1 MSVFAKKGDRK
12 RELVESLHDDWVGFL
27 EPGVEFEGRM
37 KAPSGMMRLNCH
49 VKGEIM
55 CEGMLVVA
63 EQGEI
68 EGDIHTKQVSI
79 AGKVKGSVRA
89 TESLE
94 IKTAGVVLGDIYTPK
109 LFVEPGGYFDGT
121 CHMPTP
127 EPEKHPAPTL
137 RPKDQL

>member
-1 MSVFAKKGDRK
+1 VALFSKKSHRR
-12 RELVESLHDDWVGFL
+12 RELAQFLDDDWVGFL
-27 EPGVEFEGRM
+27 EPGIEVEGKMRI
-37 KAPSGMMRLNCH
+37 ACGMVRLNSH
-49 VKGEIM
+49 FKGEIT

-68 EGDIHTKQVSI
+68 EGTIQAKQLSI

-89 TESLE
+89 SESLE
-94 IKTAGVVLGDIYTPK
+94 IKKDGVVLGDVYTAK

-127 EPEKHPAPTL
+127 EPEKHLSPDL
-137 RPKDQL
+137 NPKNRT

>member
-1 MSVFAKKGDRK
+1 VALFSKKSHRR
-12 RELVESLHDDWVGFL
+12 RELAQFLDDDWVGFL
-27 EPGVEFEGRM
+27 EPGIEVEGKMRI
-37 KAPSGMMRLNCH
+37 ACGMVRLNSH
-49 VKGEIM
+49 FKGEIT

-68 EGDIHTKQVSI
+68 EGSIQAKQLSI

-89 TESLE
+89 SESLQ
-94 IKTAGVVLGDIYTPK
+94 IKKDGVVLGDVYTAK

-127 EPEKHPAPTL
+127 EPEKHLAPDL
-137 RPKDQL
+137 HPKDRT

>member
-1 MSVFAKKGDRK
+1 MALFAKKSDRR
-12 RELVESLHDDWVGFL
+12 RELAQFLDDEWVGFL
-27 EPGVEFEGRM
+27 EPGIEVEGKMRI
-37 KAPSGMMRLNCH
+37 SGGMVRLNSH
-49 VKGEIM
+49 FKGEIT

-68 EGDIHTKQVSI
+68 EGNIQAKQLSI

-89 TESLE
+89 SESLE
-94 IKTAGVVLGDIYTPK
+94 IKKAGVVLGDIYTAK

-127 EPEKHPAPTL
+127 EAEKHPAPNL
-137 RPKDQL
+137 SPKDRT